1 MNEVSKDDRNMG
13 LFAHLAALA
22 GFVIPMAGNIIGPLV
37 IWLTQKDKSAFVA
50 DQGAEAINFNITV
63 SIVAVVLWAISMTI
77 IGLIVTIPAFA
88 VLGIAWLVLTIIA
101 GVKASNGERYR
112 YPFTW
117 RLVK

>member
-13 LFAHLAALA
+13 LFVHLAALA
-22 GFVIPMAGNIIGPLV
+22 GFVVPVVGNILGPLV
-37 IWLTQKDKSAFVA
+37 IWILQKDKSAFVA

-63 SIVAVVLWAISMTI
+63 TIVAAVLAALSVLVVTMVI
-77 IGLIVTIPAFA
+77 TIPGF
-88 VLGIAWLVLTIIA
+88 VILGIGWLVLTIMA
-101 GVKASNGERYR
+101 AVKASNGERYR